1 MRIARDNWREDMS
14 DETLYII
21 VPAYNEQKNIEKFVD
36 DWYPVIEKHNGNGTS
51 RLCIINDGSRDQT
64 YDILTRL
71 AESRPLLHPMT
82 KKNGGHG
89 STLMVGYRYAVAHG
103 ADYIFQ
109 TDSDGQTDP
118 KEFEQFW
125 KLRKRYDAILGS
137 RSKREDGRARI
148 FVEKTLIL
156 ILRIMFGVRMP
167 DANAPYRLMKKEL
180 VETYI
185 RKLPMN
191 YNLPNVMLSTYFV
204 YYHEKVCFVE
214 ISFRQRQGGTNS
226 INIKNICRIGWKA
239 LGDFRKLKA
248 DMKKPGE
255 I

>member
-1 MRIARDNWREDMS
+1 MS

-21 VPAYNEQKNIEKFVD
+21 VPAYNEEKNIEKFVN
-36 DWYPVIEKHNGNGTS
+36 DWYPIIERHNGNGTS
-51 RLCIINDGSRDQT
+51 RLCIINDGSRDHT
-64 YDILTRL
+64 YDILTGL
-71 AESRPLLHPMT
+71 SENHPFLHPLT

-89 STLMVGYRYAVAHG
+89 STLMAGYRYAIAHG

-125 KLRKRYDAILGS
+125 NLRNEYDAILGN

-148 FVEKTLIL
+148 FVEKTLLL
-156 ILRIMFGVRMP
+156 ILRMIFKVRMP
-167 DANAPYRLMKKEL
+167 DANAPYRLMKREL
-180 VETYI
+180 VEKYI
-185 RKLPMN
+185 CRLPRN

-204 YYHEKVCFVE
+204 YFHEKVRFVE
-214 ISFRQRQGGTNS
+214 ISFRQRQGGANS

-248 DMKKPGE
+248 DMKETEK